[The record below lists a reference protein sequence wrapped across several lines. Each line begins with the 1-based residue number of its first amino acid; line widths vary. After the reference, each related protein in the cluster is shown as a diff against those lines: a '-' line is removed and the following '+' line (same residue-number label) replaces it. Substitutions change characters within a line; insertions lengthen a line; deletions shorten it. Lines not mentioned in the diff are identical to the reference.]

1 MCECAVRPF
10 KLSVTAFTACA
21 ARCQELL
28 AKRAL
33 CPCTN
38 SCTYPW
44 QSKQSHFEW
53 RSKSCP
59 LSPSGMALDVGME
72 ALYTHRAHA
81 QAPQGLWWLYSGV
94 AEAGGCS
101 YQHPQLHTQPFQH
114 PPQTL
119 RQGCEINSPS
129 PSVLN
134 WAISSLHF
142 SLFNTQSSSESCAAL
157 CLSEHWSANATFV
170 CWTSLVVLWLLIFI

>member
-81 QAPQGLWWLYSGV
+81 QAPQGLWWMYSGV

-119 RQGCEINSPS
+119 RQGCEIHSPS